1 MARDNQPLQ
10 VFNRG
15 RISRLGLG
23 RTDLDRTRLSAEIQC
38 NWIPRTLGSMTLRP
52 GLEYIG
58 TIRNS
63 STAILMPFVFSNEDT
78 AIYEF
83 TSAAMRAWVSDALVT
98 RIGTTAAVTL
108 GDFSSTLLGG
118 WTDADDSGSTSEW
131 VTGNYLGLTGTRYAV
146 AQRYQE
152 ITSSAGTHTIEPVI
166 NRGRVKFKVGSSADG
181 DDYFEEVILRPGNY
195 SFPVAT
201 TGNFFIQF
209 GSNTEYRSLVESVS
223 IDTSTGEMVLDTPW
237 ASSDL
242 RNMRWDQS
250 GDVVFVDCSG
260 IKPRRIERYGAGQY
274 GIAEYDP
281 LDGPFRSPN
290 TGNTRLTASDVS
302 GEITLTSDQ
311 PLFQTG
317 HAGALWRLT
326 SIGQKV
332 QVTPSGTDQWSD
344 PIRVSGIENTR
355 IFDILITT
363 TSTYDATIRVQQSVG
378 EVGSWIDVDS
388 LVWTTTQ
395 DTTHDDGNDNQ
406 IIFYRIGVGSTY
418 VSGSPTATLTYAGGG
433 ISGIARTHTIVSPT
447 ESSASVLINL
457 GSTKATET
465 WEEGEWSTQRGYPSA
480 LAFHEGRLFHAGK
493 SKVIGS
499 LPDAF
504 DSFDPEQEGDSAV
517 INRSIGAGPVDT
529 SKWLV
534 SLGSLIIGTDGREIQ
549 VKTSSLE
556 EALTATNFNLK
567 DVSTQGSANVQAVKI
582 DKRLMFVQNAGQRIM
597 ESGYSGDSLTYE
609 TVDRSVLVPEIGDP
623 EIVKMAVQ
631 RQPDTRIH
639 CVRSA
644 TDGTV
649 GMFVSDPAENVA
661 AWLDVKVGETASTK
675 SYVEDV
681 AIVPSTGEDAVYYL
695 IRRHVDSS
703 WVRYLEKWGQETEAR
718 GGRQKAHAFVPV
730 GSTLITGSSDDFS
743 QITGFNFESTNLQIN
758 IVNSVGFA
766 NEPIISAIFDG
777 TNDYLL
783 EDGGWDGPIDSKVG
797 IVSFWFKAT
806 NDSDQAN
813 IWTYATSGDD
823 DQNVFLTNANLT
835 RGQLNQITLQ
845 VENNDSG
852 ESITIASANNTA
864 TVADGWQ
871 HIAITWDTSSS
882 SGKIYINGVDVT
894 STSTVSADYT
904 VFWAVDGDA
913 VGYAGHFVELD
924 DTNAGEGQPSS
935 YDIVGAKGQGEIS
948 QIYINIDETLDL
960 DDPTQMAKFY
970 NGGCP
975 VNMGSDGS
983 TPTGS
988 QPVEFL
994 NESSIETWPSNLGY
1008 GSGLTLT
1015 GSLEEGE
1022 MDACG
1027 SDGDISIDTDENTVF
1042 ISGPSTANGSTG
1054 SFEVD
1059 GKTYTFNLRDGY
1071 TAPGSNGAN
1080 KIADSNWQFDSS
1092 DATTTVT
1099 GGDHLVGETVVA
1111 WGNDRDLGSY
1121 TVSTAGGFTASQ
1133 NSTTFYVGL
1142 AYDGWYK
1149 SAKLAFG
1156 SQSGTA
1162 LTQKKRVPHV
1172 GLILADTHSKGIE
1185 YGQSTDRL
1193 SPLPLTQAG
1202 RHISSNVVFQDFDEP
1217 SVAMK
1222 AQWDTD
1228 SRMVL
1233 KSRSPRPATV
1243 LAAVISVDEKDK
1255 L

>member
-23 RTDLDRTRLSAEIQC
+23 RTDLDRTRLSAEVQC

-83 TSAAMRAWVSDALVT
+83 TSTSMRAWVSDALVT
-98 RIGTTAAVTL
+98 RVGTTAAVTL

-146 AQRYQE
+146 AQRYQS

-166 NRGRVKFKVGSSADG
+166 KRGRVKFKVGSSADG

-250 GDVVFVDCSG
+250 GDVVFVDCSD
-260 IKPRRIERYGAGQY
+260 IKPRRIERYGSGQY

-465 WEEGEWSTQRGYPSA
+465 WEEGEWSTKRGYPSA

-517 INRSIGAGPVDT
+517 INRSIGSGPVDT

-718 GGRQKAHAFVPV
+718 GGRQKSWGFVSGATSIVGTSDDSSAIDFLQLDDEGVSIVTVDFSVGLEPYKPTAAEFPG
-730 GSTLITGSSDDFS
+730 GSTGIDYQTTTLSLPANS
-743 QITGFNFESTNLQIN
+743 QG
-758 IVNSVGFA
+758 
-766 NEPIISAIFDG
+766 
-777 TNDYLL
+777 
-783 EDGGWDGPIDSKVG
+783 G
-797 IVSFWFKAT
+797 IVSFWGHSLDASQNGIFALKDTTSTAGSRNFFISAPGYMAVGVNQTTDFGVGTAT
-806 NDSDQAN
+806 FQSDVSIGDFSTGEWIHWLAG
-813 IWTYATSGDD
+813 WDMTSGDGYLFRNGVPVVGNSKAD
-823 DQNVFLTNANLT
+823 VVVGSMDFTGFNVAELGVAL
-835 RGQLNQITLQ
+835 
-845 VENNDSG
+845 
-852 ESITIASANNTA
+852 A
-864 TVADGWQ
+864 TGNWNGRLSDL
-871 HIAITWDTSSS
+871 
-882 SGKIYINGVDVT
+882 YIN
-894 STSTVSADYT
+894 
-904 VFWAVDGDA
+904 
-913 VGYAGHFVELD
+913 L
-924 DTNAGEGQPSS
+924 
-935 YDIVGAKGQGEIS
+935 
-948 QIYINIDETLDL
+948 DETLDFSSTENI
-960 DDPTQMAKFY
+960 DKFY
-970 NGGCP
+970 NGDCP
-975 VNMGSDGS
+975 VFLGADGSKPTGTQPEFFFSGDFETWFENRGSAGTLAVETPGTLIESTFDNCPLVGSFDVDTDDGTIFVFSNSSDGGSTAIVSLSDGS
-983 TPTGS
+983 S
-988 QPVEFL
+988 H
-994 NESSIETWPSNLGY
+994 
-1008 GSGLTLT
+1008 
-1015 GSLEEGE
+1015 
-1022 MDACG
+1022 
-1027 SDGDISIDTDENTVF
+1027 
-1042 ISGPSTANGSTG
+1042 
-1054 SFEVD
+1054 
-1059 GKTYTFNLRDGY
+1059 TFNLRPGHV
-1071 TAPGSNGAN
+1071 APGSNGAN
-1080 KIADSNWQFDSS
+1080 KIADSNWAQHSTS
-1092 DATTTVT
+1092 LTRAVS
-1099 GGDHLVGETVVA
+1099 GGDHLVGETVVV
-1111 WGNDRDLGSY
+1111 WGNDRDLGTY
-1121 TVSTAGGFTASQ
+1121 TVSTTGGLK
-1133 NSTTFYVGL
+1133 NSTGGLTVSQASTSFYVGL

-1156 SQSGTA
+1156 SQAGTA
-1162 LTQKKRVPHV
+1162 LTQKKRIPHV
-1172 GLILADTHSKGIE
+1172 GLILADTHVKGIE
-1185 YGQSTDRL
+1185 YGQSSDEL
-1193 SPLPLTQAG
+1193 SPLPIIHAG
-1202 RHISSNVVFQDFDEP
+1202 AVISSNVVFQDFDEP

-1228 SRMVL
+1228 SRIIL
-1233 KSRSPRPATV
+1233 KASSPRPATV